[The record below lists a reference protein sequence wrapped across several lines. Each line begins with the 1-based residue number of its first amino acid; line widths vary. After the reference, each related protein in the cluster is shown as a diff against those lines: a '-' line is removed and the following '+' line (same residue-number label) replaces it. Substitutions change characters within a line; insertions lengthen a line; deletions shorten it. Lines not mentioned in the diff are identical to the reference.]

1 MLHNIELPEE
11 LTSENIVNFCNE
23 DVEINL
29 PEEKLIEWINNTIK
43 NEQQKTG
50 EINYIFCSDKYLLD
64 VNKKYLNHDYYTD
77 VITFDYTENKTVSGD
92 IYISIDTVNENAKEY
107 SKNSQHELF
116 RVMIHGVLHLLGYK
130 DATDEEKQEM
140 RNKEDFHLKNIDFI

>member
-1 MLHNIELPEE
+1 MIHNIELPEE
-11 LTSENIVNFCNE
+11 LISESAINFCNE

-43 NEQQKTG
+43 EEQHKTG
-50 EINYIFCSDKYLLD
+50 EINYIFCSDKYLLE

-77 VITFDYTENKTVSGD
+77 VITFDYTQNKMVSGD
-92 IYISIDTVNENAKEY
+92 IYISVDTVNENAKEY
-107 SKNSQHELF
+107 SKSSLHELF

-130 DATDEEKQEM
+130 DATDEEKKEM
-140 RNKEDFHLKNIDFI
+140 RSKEDFHLNKIDF